1 MKKEIKFTEGQ
12 KSVIAQL
19 QAQKKELQERANK
32 ELAAILEKEN
42 IALIFICESNGVKP
56 VQGIE
61 LKEDGILVPVEEEV
75 KLKKS
80 K

>member
-42 IALIFICESNGVKP
+42 ISLIFICESNGVKP